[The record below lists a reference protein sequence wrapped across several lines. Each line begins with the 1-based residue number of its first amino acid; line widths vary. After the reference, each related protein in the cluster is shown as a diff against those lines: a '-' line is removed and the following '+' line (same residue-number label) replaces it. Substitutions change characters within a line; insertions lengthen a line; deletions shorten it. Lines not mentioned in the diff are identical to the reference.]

1 MNFEDCPQFFGG
13 FMRLENLKSIET
25 GFYNT
30 PIHKLENLS
39 KKYGMNIFI
48 KRDDMTGYAC
58 GGNKL
63 RKLDFLLK
71 DALDK
76 NCTVLL
82 TYGGAQ
88 TNHGRLTAAV
98 AARFGL
104 KCGIIMDGPAP
115 KKATGNLILDK
126 MLGAD
131 LFFMDDTGF
140 KDEPKEIKAEKYKK
154 LVEKTTAEVV
164 KMYEDQGDKVYS
176 IPIGGSSQVGAAGYV
191 MAVKEIKDQLDD
203 MNVKMDYVFTGF
215 GSVGTYGGLYLGSKY
230 FNAGFTPIGVS
241 VSHKNEVEMQ
251 EKVNFIKETNEF
263 LELGVDVT
271 QDDMWIE
278 DGYVG
283 IAYNVPDPV
292 TRKYV
297 YMMAR
302 EEAIILD
309 ACYTGKVFRGMI
321 EMIEK
326 GEISKDKN
334 IMFLHTGGIP
344 GIFSEGHEDAMQ
356 EELWGEQQK
365 EFRL

>member
-1 MNFEDCPQFFGG
+1 MKFEE
-13 FMRLENLKSIET
+13 MKRIET
-25 GFYNT
+25 GFYDT

-39 KKYGMNIFI
+39 KKYGINIFI
-48 KRDDMTGYAC
+48 KRDDLTGYAC

-63 RKLDFLLK
+63 RKLDYLLK
-71 DALDK
+71 DALDN

-115 KKATGNLILDK
+115 QKATGNLILDK

-131 LFFMDDTGF
+131 LFFMNDTGF
-140 KDEPKEIKAEKYKK
+140 KNEPEEIKEEKYKA
-154 LVEKTTAEVV
+154 LVKKTTEEVV
-164 KMYEDQGDKVYS
+164 KSYEKQGHKVYL
-176 IPIGGSSQVGAAGYV
+176 IPVGGSNPVGSAGYV
-191 MAVKEIKDQLDD
+191 MAAKEIKNQL
-203 MNVKMDYVFTGF
+203 KEKGLHIDYVFTGF

-230 FNAGFTPIGVS
+230 FDAGFTPIGIS
-241 VSHKNEVEMQ
+241 VSHKTEAYMK
-251 EKVNFIKETNEF
+251 EKVDLIKETNEL
-263 LELGVDVT
+263 LELGVEVKV
-271 QDDMWIE
+271 DDMWIE
-278 DGYVG
+278 DSYVG
-283 IAYNVPDPV
+283 ISYNVPDPL

-309 ACYTGKVFRGMI
+309 ACYTGKAFRGMI

-334 IMFLHTGGIP
+334 VLLLHTGGIP
-344 GIFSEGHEDAMQ
+344 GIFSEAHEDAMQ
-356 EELWGEQQK
+356 EELWGEPK
-365 EFRL
+365 NEFML

>member
-1 MNFEDCPQFFGG
+1 MKIE
-13 FMRLENLKSIET
+13 MLERIET

-39 KKYGMNIFI
+39 KKYGVNMYI
-48 KRDDMTGYAC
+48 KRDDLTGYAC

-63 RKLDFLLK
+63 RKLDYLLK
-71 DALDK
+71 DALDQ

-98 AARFGL
+98 AARFNL

-126 MLGAD
+126 IMGAD
-131 LFFMDDTGF
+131 LFFMDDTDF
-140 KDEPKEIKAEKYKK
+140 KDDPKEMKEEKYKM
-154 LVEKTTAEVV
+154 LVAKTTQEVV
-164 KMYEDQGDKVYS
+164 KRYEQQGEKVYL
-176 IPIGGSSQVGAAGYV
+176 IPIGGSNPVGSAGYV
-191 MAVKEIKDQLDD
+191 MAAKEIKDQLES
-203 MNVKMDYVFTGF
+203 MNLHIDYVFAGF

-230 FNAGFTPIGVS
+230 FNADFKPIGIS
-241 VSHKNEVEMQ
+241 VSHKSEAYMK
-251 EKVNFIKETNEF
+251 EKVDLIKETNEF
-263 LELGVDVT
+263 LELGVEVT
-271 QDDMWIE
+271 ESDMWIE
-278 DGYVG
+278 DKYVG
-283 IAYNVPDPV
+283 IAYNVPDHV
-292 TRKYV
+292 TREYV

-309 ACYTGKVFRGMI
+309 ACYTGKVFRGMV

-334 IMFLHTGGIP
+334 VMLLHTGGLP

-356 EELWGEQQK
+356 DELWGDVK
-365 EFRL
+365 NEFKLN

>member
-1 MNFEDCPQFFGG
+1 MKLED
-13 FMRLENLKSIET
+13 LKSIKT

-39 KKYGMNIFI
+39 EKYDTNIYI
-48 KRDDMTGYAC
+48 KRDDLTGYAC

-63 RKLDFLLK
+63 RKLDYLLK
-71 DALDK
+71 DALDQD
-76 NCTVLL
+76 CTVLL

-98 AARFGL
+98 AARYKL

-131 LFFMDDTGF
+131 LFFMDDTSFKNEPAEIRQAKYEELLEKTTKQVIKDYEKQGHKVYLIPVGGSSPLGF
-140 KDEPKEIKAEKYKK
+140 AGYIMAAKEIKN
-154 LVEKTTAEVV
+154 
-164 KMYEDQGDKVYS
+164 
-176 IPIGGSSQVGAAGYV
+176 
-191 MAVKEIKDQLDD
+191 QLEEQDLHI
-203 MNVKMDYVFTGF
+203 DYVFTGF
-215 GSVGTYGGLYLGSKY
+215 GSVGTYGGLYLGAKY
-230 FNAGFTPIGVS
+230 FNTKFTPIGIS
-241 VSHKNEVEMQ
+241 VSHKTDAAKR
-251 EKVNFIKETNEF
+251 EK
-263 LELGVDVT
+263 LELIKQANELLELNVNVT
-271 QDDMWIE
+271 ADDMWIE
-278 DGYVG
+278 DKYVG
-283 IAYNVPDPV
+283 ISYNVPDPL

-297 YMMAR
+297 YMMAS

-334 IMFLHTGGIP
+334 VLFLHTGGVP
-344 GIFSEGHEDAMQ
+344 GIFSETHENAMQ
-356 EELWGEQQK
+356 EELWIEPK
-365 EFRL
+365 NEFNL

>member
-1 MNFEDCPQFFGG
+1 MK
-13 FMRLENLKSIET
+13 LENMKKIET

-39 KKYGMNIFI
+39 KKYGINIYI

-63 RKLDFLLK
+63 RKLDYLLS

-126 MLGAD
+126 MMGAD
-131 LFFMDDTGF
+131 LFFMDDTDF
-140 KDEPKEIKAEKYKK
+140 KNEPGAIKAVRYKE
-154 LVEKTTAEVV
+154 LTEKTTAEVV
-164 KMYEDQGDKVYS
+164 KMYEDRGEKVYL
-176 IPIGGSSQVGAAGYV
+176 IPVGGSSPVGAAGYV
-191 MAVKEIKDQLDD
+191 MAAKEIKDQLED
-203 MNVKMDYVFTGF
+203 MNLRMDYVFTGF
-215 GSVGTYGGLYLGSKY
+215 GSVGTYGGLYLGAKY
-230 FNAGFTPIGVS
+230 FNAGFKPVGVS
-241 VSHKNEVEMQ
+241 VSHKNAGEIQ
-251 EKVNFIKETNEF
+251 EKIDFIKEADRF
-263 LELGVDVT
+263 LELGVNVNP
-271 QDDMWIE
+271 DDMLIE
-278 DGYVG
+278 KGYVG
-283 IAYNVPDPV
+283 IGYNVPDAE

-302 EEAIILD
+302 EEAVILD

-321 EMIEK
+321 DMIES
-326 GEISKDKN
+326 GRITKDKN
-334 IMFLHTGGIP
+334 VMLLHTGGAP
-344 GIFSEGHEDAMQ
+344 GIFSEEHENAMQ
-356 EELWGEQQK
+356 SELWGEHQK
-365 EFRL
+365 EFKL

>member
-1 MNFEDCPQFFGG
+1 MKI
-13 FMRLENLKSIET
+13 ENLKRIET

-39 KKYGMNIFI
+39 KKYGMNIYI
-48 KRDDMTGYAC
+48 KRDDMTGYAS

-63 RKLDFLLK
+63 RKLDYLLQ
-71 DALDK
+71 DALNK

-98 AARFGL
+98 AARFNL

-126 MLGAD
+126 MMGAD
-131 LFFMDDTGF
+131 LFFMDDTAF
-140 KDEPKEIKAEKYKK
+140 KNEPDEIKAAKYKE
-154 LVEKTTAEVV
+154 LVEKTTKEVV
-164 KMYEDQGDKVYS
+164 QMYEEKGEKVYLIPVGGS
-176 IPIGGSSQVGAAGYV
+176 NPIGSAGYV
-191 MAVKEIKDQLDD
+191 MAAKEIKDQLED
-203 MNVKMDYVFTGF
+203 MKVHIDYVFTGF
-215 GSVGTYGGLYLGSKY
+215 GSVGTYGGLYLGAKY
-230 FNAGFTPIGVS
+230 YNANFKPIGVW
-241 VSHKNEVEMQ
+241 VAHKNDDYMK
-251 EKVNFIKETNEF
+251 EKVGLIKETNDF
-263 LELGVDVT
+263 LELGVEVT
-271 QDDMWIE
+271 PDDMWIE
-278 DGYVG
+278 DKYVG
-283 IAYNVPDPV
+283 IAYNVPDPI

-297 YMMAR
+297 YLMAR

-326 GEISKDKN
+326 GEIAKDKN
-334 IMFLHTGGIP
+334 VLLLHTGGLP

-356 EELWGEQQK
+356 EELWGEPK
-365 EFRL
+365 NEFKL

>member
-1 MNFEDCPQFFGG
+1 MKV
-13 FMRLENLKSIET
+13 ENLPKIET

-30 PIHKLENLS
+30 PIHKLNNLS
-39 KKYGMNIFI
+39 TKYGINIFI
-48 KRDDMTGYAC
+48 KRDDMTGYAT

-63 RKLDFLLK
+63 RKLDYLLK

-82 TYGGAQ
+82 TYGGPQ

-126 MLGAD
+126 MMGAD
-131 LFFMDDTGF
+131 LFFMDDTNF
-140 KDEPKEIKAEKYKK
+140 KDEPKEVKSVKYKE
-154 LVEKTTAEVV
+154 LTDKTTKEVV
-164 KMYEDQGDKVYS
+164 SMYESLGEKVYL
-176 IPIGGSSQVGAAGYV
+176 IPVGGSSPLGAAGYV
-191 MAVKEIKDQLDD
+191 MAAKEIKDQLNE
-203 MNVKMDYVFTGF
+203 MNLKMDYVFTGF

-230 FNAGFTPIGVS
+230 FNAEFTPIGVC
-241 VSHKNEVEMQ
+241 VSHKNEAEMQ
-251 EKVNFIKETNEF
+251 EKIDYIKEINSF
-263 LELGVDVT
+263 LNLRVDVKRE
-271 QDDMWIE
+271 DMWIE

-283 IAYNVPDPV
+283 IAYNVPDPI

-309 ACYTGKVFRGMI
+309 NCYTGKTFRAMI
-321 EMIEK
+321 EMIENGK
-326 GEISKDKN
+326 IPRNKN
-334 IMFLHTGGIP
+334 IMLLHTGGVP

-356 EELWGEQQK
+356 DELWGKQK
-365 EFRL
+365 ELRL

>member
-1 MNFEDCPQFFGG
+1 MKVED
-13 FMRLENLKSIET
+13 LKGIKT

-30 PIHKLENLS
+30 PIHKLDNLS
-39 KKYGMNIFI
+39 KKYGINIYI

-63 RKLDFLLK
+63 RKLDYLLQ

-76 NCTVLL
+76 KCTVLL

-126 MLGAD
+126 MMGAD
-131 LFFMDDTGF
+131 LFFMDDTSF
-140 KDEPKEIKAEKYKK
+140 KDEESEIKKAKYNELLK
-154 LVEKTTAEVV
+154 KTTDEVV
-164 KMYEDQGDKVYS
+164 KMYENQGEKVYM
-176 IPIGGSSQVGAAGYV
+176 IPVGGSSPVGAAGYV
-191 MAVKEIKDQLDD
+191 MTAKEIKDQLEE
-203 MNVKMDYVFTGF
+203 MNVNIDYIFTGF
-215 GSVGTYGGLYLGSKY
+215 GSVGTYGGLYLGAKY
-230 FNAGFTPIGVS
+230 FNANFTPVGIC
-241 VSHKNEVEMQ
+241 VSHKNESEIQ
-251 EKVNFIKETNEF
+251 EKVDYIKETNDF
-263 LELGVDVT
+263 LELGVDVQST
-271 QDDMWIE
+271 DMLIE
-278 DGYVG
+278 KGYVG
-283 IAYNVPDPV
+283 VSYNVPDPI

-326 GEISKDKN
+326 GEIPKN
-334 IMFLHTGGIP
+334 KNVMLLHTGGLP

-356 EELWGEQQK
+356 EELWGNNQR

>member
-1 MNFEDCPQFFGG
+1 MKI
-13 FMRLENLKSIET
+13 ENLKRIET

-39 KKYGMNIFI
+39 KRYGINMYI
-48 KRDDMTGYAC
+48 KRDDMTGFAS

-63 RKLDFLLK
+63 RKLDYLLQ

-98 AARFGL
+98 AARYNL

-131 LFFMDDTGF
+131 LFFMDDSGF
-140 KDEPKEIKAEKYKK
+140 KNEPKEIQTSKYKE
-154 LVEKTTAEVV
+154 LVEKTTQEVV
-164 KMYEDQGDKVYS
+164 KMYEEKGEKVYL
-176 IPIGGSSQVGAAGYV
+176 IPIGGSNPVGSAGYV
-191 MAVKEIKDQLDD
+191 MAVKEIKEQLEA
-203 MNVKMDYVFTGF
+203 MNLHIDYVFTGF

-230 FNAGFTPIGVS
+230 FNTDFKPIGVC
-241 VSHKNEVEMQ
+241 VSHKTEADML
-251 EKVNFIKETNEF
+251 EKVDLIKETNEF
-263 LELGVDVT
+263 LELGVDVSSN
-271 QDDMWIE
+271 DMWIE
-278 DGYVG
+278 DKYVG

-321 EMIEK
+321 EMIEN

-334 IMFLHTGGIP
+334 VLFLHTGGLP
-344 GIFSEGHEDAMQ
+344 GIFSQSHEDAMQ
-356 EELWGEQQK
+356 EELWGEPK
-365 EFRL
+365 NEFKL

>member
-1 MNFEDCPQFFGG
+1 MK
-13 FMRLENLKSIET
+13 LENMKKIKT

-30 PIHKLENLS
+30 PMHKLENLS
-39 KKYGMNIFI
+39 KKYGMNIYI

-63 RKLDFLLK
+63 RKLDYLLS

-115 KKATGNLILDK
+115 EKATGNLILDK
-126 MLGAD
+126 MMGAD
-131 LFFMDDTGF
+131 LFFMDDTDF
-140 KDEPKEIKAEKYKK
+140 KNEPSDIKAARYKE
-154 LVEKTTAEVV
+154 LMEKTTAEVV
-164 KMYEDQGDKVYS
+164 KMYEDRGEKVYL
-176 IPIGGSSQVGAAGYV
+176 IPVGGSSPVGAAGYV
-191 MAVKEIKDQLDD
+191 MAAKEIKDQLEE
-203 MNVKMDYVFTGF
+203 MKLRMDYVFTGF
-215 GSVGTYGGLYLGSKY
+215 GSVGTYGGLYLGAKY
-230 FNAGFTPIGVS
+230 FNAGFKPVGVS
-241 VSHKNEVEMQ
+241 VSHKNDEEIR
-251 EKVNFIKETNEF
+251 EKIDYIKETNRF
-263 LELGVDVT
+263 LELGVNVT
-271 QDDMWIE
+271 SDDMLIE
-278 DGYVG
+278 KGYVG
-283 IAYNVPDPV
+283 IGYNVPDPE

-321 EMIEK
+321 DMIES
-326 GEISKDKN
+326 GRISKDKN
-334 IMFLHTGGIP
+334 VMLLHTGGIP
-344 GIFSEGHEDAMQ
+344 GIFSEEHENAMQ
-356 EELWGEQQK
+356 SELWREPQK
-365 EFRL
+365 EFKL